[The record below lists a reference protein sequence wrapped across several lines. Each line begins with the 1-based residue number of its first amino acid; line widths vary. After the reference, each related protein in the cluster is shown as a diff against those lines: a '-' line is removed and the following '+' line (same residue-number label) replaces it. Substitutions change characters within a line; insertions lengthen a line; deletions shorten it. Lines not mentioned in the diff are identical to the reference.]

1 MTQTYEIAKLHPT
14 FVRQLDA
21 LAAGD
26 IDALMENYEPDAALL
41 RFEGISAGT
50 AELRETLTGYL
61 SVKPQLIEL
70 TQYIETEDTIFYR
83 AVMNLAGEPEKAFG
97 TLVLRNGRIWRQ
109 TAGFGD

>member
-1 MTQTYEIAKLHPT
+1 VTQTYDMTKLNPA

-26 IDALMENYEPDAALL
+26 IDEIMANYEPDAELL
-41 RFEGISAGT
+41 RFDGIARGT
-50 AELRETLTGYL
+50 GELRAALGGYL
-61 SVKPQLIEL
+61 GLKPEVVEL
-70 TQYIETEDTIFYR
+70 TQYVETDDTIFYR
-83 AVMNLAGEPEKAFG
+83 ATMKLGGAPEKAFG

>member
-1 MTQTYEIAKLHPT
+1 MTQTYEIAKLHPA

-26 IDALMENYEPDAALL
+26 IDKIMENYEPDAALL
-41 RFEGISAGT
+41 RFEGAASGT

-61 SVKPQLIEL
+61 SLKPELVEL
-70 TQYIETEDTIFYR
+70 TQYIETDDTIFYR
-83 AVMNLAGEPEKAFG
+83 AVMNLGGAPEKAFG